1 MRCILNG
8 KKVHIYPL
16 FLKKLG
22 KGKEGRVYEYK
33 GMALK
38 LYYYSYTSIIGRIG
52 LKECEYLKQIDTKR
66 IVLPRCILQDDK
78 CKFYGYTSELITSS
92 KENLYQIDKTKF
104 LSELYA
110 LREEIKILSQNYI
123 RVNDWIPENFMYD
136 GMFRFVDPGE
146 YQIDWYQIHEN
157 KKISE
162 IQEWNDYALTRFII
176 YFILYP
182 KWITMANPYRFYQDF
197 TKMYQENYSTIEEYF
212 EDTMNDNDTLDSYIK
227 KIKIK

>member
-16 FLKKLG
+16 LLKKLG

-38 LYYYSYTSIIGRIG
+38 LYYYYTSITGRIG

-66 IVLPRCILQDDK
+66 IVLPKDILQDEK
-78 CKFYGYTSELITSS
+78 YNFYGYISELIIPS
-92 KENLYQIDKTKF
+92 KEDLYQINKAKF
-104 LSELYA
+104 LNELYA
-110 LREEIKILSQNYI
+110 LRKEIEILSQNYI

-136 GMFRFVDPGE
+136 GMFHFVDPGE
-146 YQIDWYQIHEN
+146 YQIDWYQIYGD
-157 KKISE
+157 KDISE
-162 IQEWNDYALTRFII
+162 IQDWNNDALTRFII
-176 YFILYP
+176 YFIIRP
-182 KWITMANPYRFYQDF
+182 KWSTMANSYQFYQDF
-197 TKMYQENYSTIEEYF
+197 KKMYQENYSTIEEYF
-212 EDTMNDNDTLDSYIK
+212 KTTMSDNDTLESYIK